1 MATTFQAGG
10 PGRER
15 QVQAMFS
22 AIAPRYDLNNTLLS
36 FGLHHRWKRAAI
48 DAAALKPGDRLLDLC
63 AGTGDLAFLAARLLG
78 PLDPQGD
85 NGLVIASDLNL
96 AMIEVGRQRAE
107 RLGMDRTVR
116 FTQGHAQAIQLADQT
131 MDAVTVAFGIRNVDH
146 PEVAFGEIFRV
157 LKPGGRFVC
166 LEFSRP
172 VSAWLRRCYDFY
184 SNTLLPWIGTTVARD
199 RTGVYRYLPASIRE
213 FPDQERLAAMIE
225 AAGFTPVRYTN
236 LSGGIVA
243 IHVGV
248 KPATPTPVS
257 EEEKSVKV
265 VPLPPTPPINGGE
278 DKGEGAAYT
287 LTGRS
292 S

>member
-63 AGTGDLAFLAARLLG
+63 AGTGDLAFLAARRVG
-78 PLDPQGD
+78 G
-85 NGLVIASDLNL
+85 NGLVIASDLNR
-96 AMIEVGRQRAE
+96 AMLEVGRRRAG
-107 RLGMDRTVR
+107 RLGLDQRVR
-116 FTQGHAQAIQLADQT
+116 FIQGHAESIQLADRSV
-131 MDAVTVAFGIRNVDH
+131 DAVTVAFGIRNVDH
-146 PEVAFGEIFRV
+146 PDRAFAEIFRV
-157 LKPGGRFVC
+157 LIPGGRLVC

-172 VSAWLRRCYDFY
+172 VSGWLRRCYGFY
-184 SNTLLPWIGTTVARD
+184 SSTLLPLIGTTVARD

-213 FPDQERLAAMIE
+213 FPDQARLAAMIE
-225 AAGFTPVRYTN
+225 AAGFSPVRYTN
-236 LSGGIVA
+236 LAGGIVA

-248 KPATPTPVS
+248 RPVDTTSASPTSPPPRGRGK
-257 EEEKSVKV
+257 EEPSV
-265 VPLPPTPPINGGE
+265 LIGS
-278 DKGEGAAYT
+278 
-287 LTGRS
+287 RS

>member
-63 AGTGDLAFLAARLLG
+63 AGTGDLAFLAARRLDALG
-78 PLDPQGD
+78 G
-85 NGLVIASDLNL
+85 NGLVIASDLNR
-96 AMIEVGRQRAE
+96 AMLEVGRQRAK
-107 RLGMDRTVR
+107 RLGIAHRVQ
-116 FTQGHAQAIQLADQT
+116 FIQGHAQAIQLADRSV
-131 MDAVTVAFGIRNVDH
+131 DAVTIAFGIRNVDH
-146 PEVAFGEIFRV
+146 PETAFAEICRV
-157 LKPGGRFVC
+157 LKPGGHLVC

-172 VSAWLRRCYDFY
+172 VSSRLRRWYDFY
-184 SNTLLPWIGTTVARD
+184 SHTLLPWIGTTVARD

-213 FPDQERLAAMIE
+213 FPDQERLASMITS
-225 AAGFTPVRYTN
+225 AGFAPVRYTN

-243 IHVGV
+243 IHIGA
-248 KPATPTPVS
+248 KP
-257 EEEKSVKV
+257 V
-265 VPLPPTPPINGGE
+265 VPSLSPLPLDGGE
-278 DKGEGAAYT
+278 DKGEGVTPA
-287 LTGRS
+287 LTGHS

>member
-48 DAAALKPGDRLLDLC
+48 AAAELKSGERLLDLC
-63 AGTGDLAFLAARLLG
+63 AGTGDLAFLAAHTVG
-78 PLDPQGD
+78 EG
-85 NGLVIASDLNL
+85 GLVIASDLNR
-96 AMIEVGRQRAE
+96 AMLEVGRQRAG
-107 RLGMDRTVR
+107 RLGLDRRVR
-116 FTQGHAQAIQLADQT
+116 FIQGHAQAIQLADRCV
-131 MDAVTVAFGIRNVDH
+131 DAVTVAFGIRNVDH
-146 PEVAFGEIFRV
+146 PERAFAEIFRV
-157 LKPGGRFVC
+157 LKPGGRLVC

-172 VSAWLRRCYDFY
+172 VSGWLRHCYDFY
-184 SNTLLPWIGTTVARD
+184 SSTLLPWIGTTVARD

-213 FPDQERLAAMIE
+213 FPDQARLATMIE
-225 AAGFTPVRYTN
+225 AAGFAPVHYTN
-236 LSGGIVA
+236 LAGGIVA

-248 KPATPTPVS
+248 RPVDTTAPSPASPPPRGRGK
-257 EEEKSVKV
+257 EETSV
-265 VPLPPTPPINGGE
+265 LIGS
-278 DKGEGAAYT
+278 
-287 LTGRS
+287 RS